1 MSLKDYYQTLT
12 LHKRVTRNQTLP
24 KPNPSKSSEEVSLLE
39 PKPNKQ
45 KKVLIKKDS
54 STQKEMSDYFPEEQ
68 ALSQKKKKMK
78 RLVKGSDPYKLKKD
92 LPEFEKKASASKIGM
107 AFSKHPLN

>member
-1 MSLKDYYQTLT
+1 
-12 LHKRVTRNQTLP
+12 
-24 KPNPSKSSEEVSLLE
+24 
-39 PKPNKQ
+39 
-45 KKVLIKKDS
+45 
-54 STQKEMSDYFPEEQ
+54 MSDYFPEEQ